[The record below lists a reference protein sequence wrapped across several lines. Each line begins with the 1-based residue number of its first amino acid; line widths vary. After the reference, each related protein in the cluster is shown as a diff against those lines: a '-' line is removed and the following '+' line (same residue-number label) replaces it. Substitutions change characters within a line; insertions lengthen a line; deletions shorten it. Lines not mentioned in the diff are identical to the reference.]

1 MENTIKRRNLI
12 AGGAAT
18 LGFYLIGGRLTQATA
33 AEATAKG
40 FTPRALS
47 QTQVTALEAIADV
60 LVPGAKAQ
68 GIAAYIDSQLASGDD
83 SKLIAKYLGV
93 GTPGQKGFYSA
104 ALDAALKQPQL
115 REAPEAFTRALA
127 TDSVN
132 DWQGPP
138 GSYFTFVLRA
148 DALDVVYGTPEG
160 FESIGVP
167 YMAHIQP
174 ETKW

>member
-1 MENTIKRRNLI
+1 MTDSIKRRNLL

-18 LGFYLIGGRLTQATA
+18 LGFYVIGGKLTQATA

-40 FTPRALS
+40 FTPRAL
-47 QTQVTALEAIADV
+47 TKDQVAALEAIAEA
-60 LVPGAKAQ
+60 LVPGSKAQ
-68 GIAAYIDSQLASGDD
+68 GVGAYIDSQLASGDD

-93 GTPGQKGFYSA
+93 GTPSQAGFYSA
-104 ALDAALKQPQL
+104 ALDAALKQSQL
-115 REAPEAFTRALA
+115 SVAPEVFTRALA
-127 TDSVN
+127 TDAVN

-148 DALDVVYGTPEG
+148 DALDVVYGTPQG

-174 ETKW
+174 EASW

>member
-1 MENTIKRRNLI
+1 MADSIKRRKLL

-33 AEATAKG
+33 AEAMAKG
-40 FTPRALS
+40 FTPRAL
-47 QTQVTALEAIADV
+47 TKDQVAVLEAIAEA

-93 GTPGQKGFYSA
+93 GTPAQKGFYSA
-104 ALDAALKQPQL
+104 ALDAALKQPKL
-115 REAPEAFTRALA
+115 KEAPEPFTRALA

-167 YMAHIQP
+167 YMAHLQP
-174 ETKW
+174 EASW

>member
-1 MENTIKRRNLI
+1 MAESINRRHFL

-18 LGFYLIGGRLTQATA
+18 LGFYLIGGRLTHASA
-33 AEATAKG
+33 AEATAIG
-40 FTPRALS
+40 FTPRILNNA
-47 QTQVTALEAIADV
+47 QVSALETIADA
-60 LVPGAKAQ
+60 LVTGAEAQ
-68 GIAAYIDSQLASGDD
+68 GIAAYIDSQLAEGDS

-104 ALDAALKQPQL
+104 ALDAALKQTEL
-115 REAPEAFTRALA
+115 TEAPDAFTRALA
-127 TDSVN
+127 TDAVK

-148 DALDVVYGTPEG
+148 DALDVVYGTPQG
-160 FESIGVP
+160 FDGIGVP

-174 ETKW
+174 EAIW